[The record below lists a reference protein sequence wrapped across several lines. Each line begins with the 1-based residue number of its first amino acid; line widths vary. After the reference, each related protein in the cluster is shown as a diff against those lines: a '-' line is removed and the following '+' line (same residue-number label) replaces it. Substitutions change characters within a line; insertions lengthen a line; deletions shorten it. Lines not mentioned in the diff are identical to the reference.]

1 MRKVLVQIKHD
12 GKWVTIG
19 EHPESAP
26 LPASITNPTPHGRET
41 YLFGWHDGDGPGV
54 WRSVAGID
62 VIDGPETQ
70 AVRMA
75 ALYTLGLEKV
85 ADLTKQS
92 YSLLKYDQKGNPLGS
107 TRFKLVNR

>member
-1 MRKVLVQIKHD
+1 MKILVQIKKN

-19 EHPESAP
+19 EHPKSAP
-26 LPASITNPTPHGRET
+26 APGSITNPTPHGNET

-62 VIDGPETQ
+62 VIDPTPVPGAQ
-70 AVRMA
+70 DVRMA
-75 ALYTLGLEKV
+75 ALYTQGLEKV

-92 YSLLKYDQKGNPLGS
+92 YSLLKYDRNGNPLGT
-107 TRFKLVNR
+107 TRFKLA